1 MNAST
6 IALLA
11 TVEGLRLQSDE
22 VAEGHTEATC
32 GLADEVTLL
41 LKSFP
46 FGGEASFL
54 LVNGLARPVRYPDLR
69 HPATGV
75 TVFCY

>member
-11 TVEGLRLQSDE
+11 AVEGLRLQSDE
-22 VAEGHTEATC
+22 VSEGHTEAAC
-32 GLADEVTLL
+32 GLADEVTLP
-41 LKSFP
+41 LKIFL

-54 LVNGLARPVRYPDLR
+54 LVNGFARPVRYPDLR
-69 HPATGV
+69 RPTTGV

>member
-22 VAEGHTEATC
+22 VAEGHTEAAC
-32 GLADEVTLL
+32 GLADEVTLP
-41 LKSFP
+41 LKSFL